1 MTNSIIASLSLRMF
15 SDLKV
20 WGNVKR
26 INTCSGLNSFWTKL
40 TNYDLWSSLMMV
52 IHHQVFKD
60 HIPSKSGPPPAGR
73 LRCMQ
78 VSFILSGAEIK
89 TIVPVDCKS
98 IHSFEY
104 LHCRFYN
111 NVVSGTASD
120 QVKLY
125 GIIANLSTA
134 SITYAI
140 SGVQSAHRKYFTS
153 KPSPDEGLRR
163 CCAFWQRRLRCQM
176 FTMGYPMSLSVA
188 TIFSSS
194 L

>member
-1 MTNSIIASLSLRMF
+1 MWRELTLAQDWTPSELNWPTMIFDLLWWWSFTIKFLRTR
-15 SDLKV
+15 SRQSQD
-20 WGNVKR
+20 
-26 INTCSGLNSFWTKL
+26 
-40 TNYDLWSSLMMV
+40 
-52 IHHQVFKD
+52 HHQ
-60 HIPSKSGPPPAGR
+60 AGR

-134 SITYAI
+134 SITYVI
-140 SGVQSAHRKYFTS
+140 SGVQSAHLKYFTS